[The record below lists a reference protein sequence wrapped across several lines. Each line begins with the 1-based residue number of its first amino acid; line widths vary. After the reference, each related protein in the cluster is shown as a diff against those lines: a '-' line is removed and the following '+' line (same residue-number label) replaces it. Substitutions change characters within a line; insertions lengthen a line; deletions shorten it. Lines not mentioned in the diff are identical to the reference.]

1 MWCLVLAVKRIA
13 TANVPTQALTF
24 PTVVLVEL
32 YAKAAKLVHQ
42 ANVHVPTPSKIA
54 TVSVKISPTIVRIV
68 GLVGRLVAQANFV
81 PTASV
86 WCRVLAAKPTA
97 TANVPT
103 PTQTTNIVEL
113 VGQFAR
119 AARPVN
125 LEYANAKAP
134 VRIAAVSATT

>member
-81 PTASV
+81 PTAAV
-86 WCRVLAAKPTA
+86 FFHALPVKKHVVVLAS
-97 TANVPT
+97 T
-103 PTQTTNIVEL
+103 PIQTTSTAVHATTL
-113 VGQFAR
+113 AR
-119 AARPVN
+119 VVTHVAQVH
-125 LEYANAKAP
+125 ANAPHHKL
-134 VRIAAVSATT
+134 VATTLV